1 MFKKNKDLGKKKT
14 SSETVSQIFQAP
26 SEDWKPRN
34 FGNTTLSSCSVVE
47 TSNFLLWKVGVA
59 TVFCVC
65 VVFFFL
71 VKSRVIS
78 FSGWLLPS
86 DVSKWHCGFAYS
98 SATLNSGLWVS
109 LVAQWQKT
117 CLPMQETWVPS
128 PGQEDPRKREW
139 QSTAVFLPRKSHGQ
153 RSLMDC
159 CPWDHTDL
167 DATEWLTVCVCV
179 CVCVCARA
187 RAPVHMCVFVCACV
201 HVCAQSLRHV
211 RLCNLWTVTC

>member
-1 MFKKNKDLGKKKT
+1 MFSG
-14 SSETVSQIFQAP
+14 
-26 SEDWKPRN
+26 RN
-34 FGNTTLSSCSVVE
+34 LKLPAVE
-47 TSNFLLWKVGVA
+47 SGGGHCVL
-59 TVFCVC
+59 CVC
-65 VVFFFL
+65 CFFFFL

-179 CVCVCARA
+179 CVCARA